1 MFISPLHPLHNPAQR
16 QLAGAS
22 YVSNVSDHVCQLA
35 ERNLLNEF
43 VLVMTSERMPESLAL
58 LHKLF
63 FHGAQATKPEKATLY
78 IHERSTDP
86 DPLREVITRND
97 TLRELVYK
105 HSPCDL
111 RLHRIAQ
118 QLLDRQL
125 GYFPDL
131 IREVE
136 AHQAVIKREPPPP
149 IPVRK
154 AGLSLAAT

>member
-1 MFISPLHPLHNPAQR
+1 VGYA
-16 QLAGAS
+16 
-22 YVSNVSDHVCQLA
+22 SNVTDHVCEMA

-58 LHKLF
+58 LHKIF
-63 FHGAQATKPEKATLY
+63 FHGAQPTKPEKATLY

-86 DPLREVITRND
+86 DPLREVIIRND

-111 RLHRIAQ
+111 RMHRIAQ
-118 QLLDRQL
+118 QLLNRQL

-136 AHQAVIKREPPPP
+136 AQQAEIKKEPPPP
-149 IPVRK
+149 VPVRE
-154 AGLSLAAT
+154 AGLHLGAT